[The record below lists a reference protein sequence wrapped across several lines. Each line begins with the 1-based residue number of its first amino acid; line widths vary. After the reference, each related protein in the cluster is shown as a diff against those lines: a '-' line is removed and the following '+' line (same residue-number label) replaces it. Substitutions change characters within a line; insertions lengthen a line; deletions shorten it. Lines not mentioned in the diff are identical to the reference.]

1 MVGIAGFEPAESQS
15 QGLMPYL
22 LAISHRHVPH
32 SNSLII
38 IAHHFGKCNTF
49 SCLFTKHLQYINIY
63 EQNDVK
69 PYDFVEKLLKM
80 VKICDKM
87 TIRAWLGTKNERS

>member
-1 MVGIAGFEPAESQS
+1 M
-15 QGLMPYL
+15 
-22 LAISHRHVPH
+22 
-32 SNSLII
+32 
-38 IAHHFGKCNTF
+38 
-49 SCLFTKHLQYINIY
+49 Y

-69 PYDFVEKLLKM
+69 PYGFVEKLLKT

>member
-1 MVGIAGFEPAESQS
+1 M
-15 QGLMPYL
+15 
-22 LAISHRHVPH
+22 
-32 SNSLII
+32 
-38 IAHHFGKCNTF
+38 
-49 SCLFTKHLQYINIY
+49 Y

-69 PYDFVEKLLKM
+69 PYDFIEKLLKM